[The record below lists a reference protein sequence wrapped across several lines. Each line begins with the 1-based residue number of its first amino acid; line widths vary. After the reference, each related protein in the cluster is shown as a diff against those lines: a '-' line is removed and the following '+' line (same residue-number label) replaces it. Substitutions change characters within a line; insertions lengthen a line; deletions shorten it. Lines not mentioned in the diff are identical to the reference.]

1 MLTLQQNREPLPY
14 LCSMSK
20 PCSSSTTGKIFD
32 SQTKA
37 LDRLRIDPTCPEWER
52 RFFTSDHR
60 LSFSRRHDRAEKSR
74 NGTLNPTDLQ
84 SLLGAH
90 SQLSLSFVQ
99 LQEFR
104 KRVVH
109 FVSPLT
115 EAAISMER
123 LQRHSRIRALLR
135 SLPASSRRC

>member
-1 MLTLQQNREPLPY
+1 
-14 LCSMSK
+14 MSK

-115 EAAISMER
+115 EAAISME
-123 LQRHSRIRALLR
+123 
-135 SLPASSRRC
+135 